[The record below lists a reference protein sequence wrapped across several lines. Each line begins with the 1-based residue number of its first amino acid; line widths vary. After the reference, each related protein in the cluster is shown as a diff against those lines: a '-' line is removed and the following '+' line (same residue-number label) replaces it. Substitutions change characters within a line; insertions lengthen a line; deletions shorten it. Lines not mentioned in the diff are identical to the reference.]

1 MIDEVGQT
9 VPQPQK
15 DEAREKN
22 KEKRN
27 NQKSPIGN
35 QKPRKPEEGSIARFS
50 GAKTESYFL
59 TPFKKKALIDAV
71 GDKALQN
78 PQDS

>member
-22 KEKRN
+22 KEKLLIPN
-27 NQKSPIGN
+27 KYILLIIILNKINS
-35 QKPRKPEEGSIARFS
+35 SI
-50 GAKTESYFL
+50 
-59 TPFKKKALIDAV
+59 
-71 GDKALQN
+71 
-78 PQDS
+78 